1 MKEGMKVKEVRY
13 LGLRNIYIYIYIYIC
28 TELQESVVVKTYIR
42 VNNTHDDIC
51 V

>member
-1 MKEGMKVKEVRY
+1 MKEGKKVKEVSY
-13 LGLRNIYIYIYIYIC
+13 LGLRNIYIYIYNC
-28 TELQESVVVKTYIR
+28 TELQESVVMKTCIS